1 MSTPKEIQFS
11 PEELIISKTDTNGN
25 ITYANRLFMRVC
37 NYSEDELLGKPH
49 NMIRHPDM
57 PKGVFHGMW
66 ESLRAGKE
74 FFGFI
79 KNSTADGNYYWVFA
93 NVTPDFEDGR
103 IVGYYSV
110 RRYAPRSALTAVQD
124 IYSRMIQLEH
134 SSDKASAARNSWQ
147 WLTDYCASQPGQAY
161 DAFILTHYQNN
172 K

>member
-1 MSTPKEIQFS
+1 MSTSKEIQFS

-49 NMIRHPDM
+49 NLIRHSEM
-57 PKGVFHGMW
+57 PKG
-66 ESLRAGKE
+66 
-74 FFGFI
+74 
-79 KNSTADGNYYWVFA
+79 
-93 NVTPDFEDGR
+93 
-103 IVGYYSV
+103 

-124 IYSRMIQLEH
+124 IYSHMIQLERTG
-134 SSDKASAARNSWQ
+134 DRATAARNSWQ
-147 WLTDYCASQPGQAY
+147 WLSDYCAKQPGQAY